1 MTFKFVDL
9 FAGIGG
15 FHIAL
20 SQLGGECVF
29 ASEIDKDAQEIYRL
43 NFEKEMKGPIVGDI
57 IPLTDK
63 TLSKLIPEHD
73 VLVGGFPC
81 QPFSKSGAQ
90 LGMDE
95 TRGTLF
101 YNIAKIL
108 EKRRPKVIVLE
119 NVRNLTG
126 PKHKHTWALIVRVL
140 RDLGYHVS
148 DVPSIVSPHSLSPKH
163 GGTPQIRDR
172 VYIVGVYVGKQKAWK
187 LADEPFV
194 FNKEKLGN
202 WKPTEWNLEKHLL
215 QEDSEI
221 EDAKLYK
228 VSKERLEVIEMWN
241 NFLKTVGAPKGKRL
255 PGFPLWEFAMT
266 ARPKLESDMPDWKI
280 DFLKKNSAFYVENK
294 DSIDAWRARYPGLK
308 DMNNSFRKLEWQA
321 QDMKSIWDGVI
332 QFRPSGVRVKKADY
346 LPALVAMN
354 QTSIIGAK
362 KRTITVR
369 EAARL
374 QAFPENFTF
383 GEQNPAKSFKQLG
396 NAVSIG
402 TVKFVVSSIL
412 EDLGVD
418 LNSLTK
424 GDE

>member
-20 SQLGGECVF
+20 SDLGGECVF
-29 ASEIDKDAQEIYRL
+29 ASEIDKDAQAIYRL
-43 NFEKEMKGPIVGDI
+43 NFEKHMKGPIVGDI

-126 PKHKHTWALIVRVL
+126 PKHKHTWSLIVRVL

-148 DVPSIVSPHSLSPKH
+148 DIPSIVSPHSLSPKH

-187 LADEPFV
+187 LSDEPFV
-194 FNKEKLGN
+194 FNKEKLDN
-202 WKPTEWNLEKHLL
+202 WKPTDWNLEKHLL
-215 QEDSEI
+215 QDDSEI
-221 EDAKLYK
+221 EAPNLYR

-266 ARPKLESDMPDWKI
+266 AHPKLESDMPDWKI

-294 DSIDAWRARYPGLK
+294 QAIDAWRLRHPQLK
-308 DMNNSFRKLEWQA
+308 DLNTSFRKLEWQA
-321 QDMKSIWDGVI
+321 QDLKSIWDGVV

-354 QTSIIGAK
+354 QTSIVGSK

-374 QAFPENFTF
+374 QAFPEDFTF
-383 GEQNPAKSFKQLG
+383 GDQNPAKSFKQLG
-396 NAVSIG
+396 NAVSVG
-402 TVKFVVSSIL
+402 TVKFVVTSIL
-412 EDLGVD
+412 EDLGVE
-418 LNSLTK
+418 L
-424 GDE
+424 

>member
-1 MTFKFVDL
+1 MTFRFVDL

-20 SQLGGECVF
+20 TELGGECVL
-29 ASEIDKDAQEIYRL
+29 ASEIDEDAQAIYRL
-43 NFEKEMKGPIVGDI
+43 NFGKHMKGPIVGDI

-63 TLSKLIPEHD
+63 KLSRIIPEHD

-108 EKRRPKVIVLE
+108 EKRKPKVLVLE

-126 PKHKHTWALIVRVL
+126 PKHKHTWSLIIRVL

-148 DVPSIVSPHSLSPKH
+148 DIPTIVSPHSLSPKI
-163 GGTPQIRDR
+163 GGTPQVRDR
-172 VYIVGVYVGKQKAWK
+172 VYIVGIYVGKQKAWK
-187 LADEPFV
+187 LADEPFTL
-194 FNKEKLGN
+194 NKDKAGN
-202 WKPTEWNLEKHLL
+202 WKPGDWNLEKHLL
-215 QEDSEI
+215 QSDHEI
-221 EDAKLYK
+221 QDIDLYR
-228 VSKERLEVIEMWN
+228 VSSERLQVIEMWN
-241 NFLKTVGAPKGKRL
+241 DFLNSVGSLKGKRL

-266 ARPKLESDMPDWKI
+266 TRPRIDLDMPDWKI
-280 DFLKKNSAFYVENK
+280 DFLKKNSAFYVDNRK
-294 DSIDAWRARYPGLK
+294 AIDAWRGKYPELK
-308 DMNNSFRKLEWQA
+308 NLNNSFRKLEWQA
-321 QDMKSIWDGVI
+321 QDLNSIWDGVI

-354 QTSIIGAK
+354 QTSIIGSK
-362 KRTITVR
+362 KRTISVR

-374 QAFPENFTF
+374 QAFPEDFTF
-383 GEQNPAKSFKQLG
+383 GDQNPSKSFKQLG
-396 NAVSIG
+396 NAVAVG
-402 TVKFVVSSIL
+402 TVKHVISSIL
-412 EDLGVD
+412 EDLGVE
-418 LNSLTK
+418 L
-424 GDE
+424 

>member
-1 MTFKFVDL
+1 MFKFIDL

-15 FHIAL
+15 FHLAFHDV
-20 SQLGGECVF
+20 GAECVF
-29 ASEIDKDAQEIYRL
+29 ASEIDKDAQDIYRL
-43 NFEKEMKGPIVGDI
+43 NFGDQMKGPIVGDI

-63 TLSKLIPEHD
+63 TVSKLIPDHD
-73 VLVGGFPC
+73 VLAGGFPC

-101 YNIAKIL
+101 YNIAKII
-108 EKRRPKVIVLE
+108 EKRRPKVVILE

-126 PKHKHTWALIVRVL
+126 PKHKHTWALILRVL

-148 DVPSIVSPHSLSPKH
+148 DVPSIVSPHTLPPRL
-163 GGTPQIRDR
+163 GGTPQARDR

-187 LADEPFV
+187 LADTPFS
-194 FNKEKLGN
+194 FNKELIGK
-202 WKPTEWNLEKHLL
+202 WKPTDWELEKHLL
-215 QEDSEI
+215 QKASDI
-221 EDAKLYK
+221 QDPHLYE
-228 VSKERLEVIEMWN
+228 VSDERLGVIEMWN
-241 NFLKTVGAPKGKRL
+241 DFVLKIGLKSGNKL

-266 ARPKLESDMPDWKI
+266 STPRIEKGMPDWKI

-294 DSIDAWRARYPGLK
+294 RAIDSWRKRHPELK
-308 DMNNSFRKLEWQA
+308 LLNNSYRKLEWQA
-321 QDMKSIWDGVI
+321 QDLATVWKGVI

-354 QTSIIGAK
+354 QTSIIGSK
-362 KRTITVR
+362 RRTITVR

-383 GEQNPAKSFKQLG
+383 GHQNPAKSFKQLG
-396 NAVSIG
+396 NAVSVG
-402 TVKFVVSSIL
+402 TVKFVVSSL
-412 EDLGVD
+412 LDE
-418 LNSLTK
+418 LNVQL
-424 GDE
+424 

>member
-1 MTFKFVDL
+1 MSFEFIDL

-20 SQLGGECVF
+20 SDLGGTCVL
-29 ASEIDKDAQEIYRL
+29 ASEIDESAQSIYRH

-57 IPLTDK
+57 IPLTEK
-63 TLSKLIPEHD
+63 SLSRLIPEHD
-73 VLVGGFPC
+73 VLAGGFPC

-101 YNIAKIL
+101 YNIAKII
-108 EKRRPKVIVLE
+108 EKRRPKVIILE

-126 PKHKHTWALIVRVL
+126 PKHRHTWALILRVL

-148 DVPSIVSPHSLSPKH
+148 DIPSIVSPHTISPKF

-172 VYIVGVYVGKQKAWK
+172 VYIVGVYVGKQMAWK
-187 LADEPFV
+187 LADEPFA
-194 FNKEKLGN
+194 FKRELLGN
-202 WKPTEWNLEKHLL
+202 WKPTDWNLESHLL
-215 QEDSEI
+215 QQDNEI
-221 EDAKLYK
+221 ENIDLYK
-228 VSKERLEVIEMWN
+228 VSDERLAVIEMWN
-241 NFLKTVGAPKGKRL
+241 DFLKRVGAKKGKKL
-255 PGFPLWEFAMT
+255 PGFPLWEFAMS

-294 DSIDAWRARYPGLK
+294 AAIDAWRAAHPELK
-308 DMNNSFRKLEWQA
+308 TLNNSYRKFEWQA
-321 QDMKSIWDGVI
+321 QDMDSVWSGVI
-332 QFRPSGVRVKKADY
+332 QFRPSGVRVKKPDY

-354 QTSIIGAK
+354 QTSIIGSK

-374 QAFPENFTF
+374 QAFPETF
-383 GEQNPAKSFKQLG
+383 SFGDQNPAQSFKQLG
-396 NAVSIG
+396 NAVSVG
-402 TVKFVVSSIL
+402 TVKFVLTSIL
-412 EDLGVD
+412 DE
-418 LNSLTK
+418 LNVKL
-424 GDE
+424 

>member
-20 SQLGGECVF
+20 SDLGGECVF
-29 ASEIDKDAQEIYRL
+29 ASEIDKDAQAIYKL
-43 NFEKEMKGPIVGDI
+43 NFEKHMKGPIVGDI

-108 EKRRPKVIVLE
+108 EKRRPKVIALE

-126 PKHKHTWALIVRVL
+126 PKHKHTWALIIRVL

-172 VYIVGVYVGKQKAWK
+172 VYIIGTYVGKQKAWK

-202 WKPTEWNLEKHLL
+202 WKPTDWNLEEHLL

-228 VSKERLEVIEMWN
+228 VSKERLEVIEIWN

-266 ARPKLESDMPDWKI
+266 SRPKLDADMPDWKI

-294 DSIDAWRARYPGLK
+294 VAIDSWRSGYPQLK
-308 DMNNSFRKLEWQA
+308 ELNTSFRKLEWQA
-321 QDMKSIWDGVI
+321 QDLKSIWDGII

-346 LPALVAMN
+346 LPALVAKN
-354 QTSIIGAK
+354 GSS
-362 KRTITVR
+362 KR
-369 EAARL
+369 
-374 QAFPENFTF
+374 
-383 GEQNPAKSFKQLG
+383 K
-396 NAVSIG
+396 
-402 TVKFVVSSIL
+402 
-412 EDLGVD
+412 
-418 LNSLTK
+418 
-424 GDE
+424 

>member
-20 SQLGGECVF
+20 SDLGGECVF
-29 ASEIDKDAQEIYRL
+29 ASEIDKDAQAIYRL
-43 NFEKEMKGPIVGDI
+43 NFEKHMKGPIVGDI

-63 TLSKLIPEHD
+63 TVSKLIPEHD

-126 PKHKHTWALIVRVL
+126 PKHKHTWSLIVRVL

-148 DVPSIVSPHSLSPKH
+148 DIPSIVSPHSLSPKH

-194 FNKEKLGN
+194 FNKEKLDN
-202 WKPTEWNLEKHLL
+202 WKPTDWNLEKHLL

-221 EDAKLYK
+221 EEPLLYK

-241 NFLKTVGAPKGKRL
+241 NFLKTVGAAKGKRL

-266 ARPKLESDMPDWKI
+266 TRPKLESDMPDWKI

-294 DSIDAWRARYPGLK
+294 QAIDAWRSRHPQLK

-321 QDMKSIWDGVI
+321 QDLKSIWDGVV

-354 QTSIIGAK
+354 QTSIVGSK

-374 QAFPENFTF
+374 QAFPEDFTF
-383 GEQNPAKSFKQLG
+383 GDQNPAKSFKQLG
-396 NAVSIG
+396 NAVSVG
-402 TVKFVVSSIL
+402 TVKFVVTSIL
-412 EDLGVD
+412 EDLGVE
-418 LNSLTK
+418 L
-424 GDE
+424 

>member
-1 MTFKFVDL
+1 MMSFKFIDL

-20 SQLGGECVF
+20 SDLGGTCVF
-29 ASEIDKDAQEIYRL
+29 ASEIDEDAQGIYRK
-43 NFEKEMKGPIVGDI
+43 NFQHEMKGPIVGDI
-57 IPLTDK
+57 IPLTEK
-63 TLSKLIPEHD
+63 TVSKLIPEHD
-73 VLVGGFPC
+73 VLAAGFPC

-108 EKRRPKVIVLE
+108 EKRKPRIIILE

-126 PKHKHTWALIVRVL
+126 PKHKHTWALILRVL

-148 DVPSIVSPHSLSPKH
+148 DSPTIISPHLIPPAN
-163 GGTPQIRDR
+163 GGTPQARDR
-172 VYIVGVYVGKQKAWK
+172 VYIIGVLVGKQKAWK

-194 FNKEKLGN
+194 FDRDNLNG
-202 WKPTEWNLEKHLL
+202 WKPTNWNLSQHLL
-215 QEDSEI
+215 QDDQEI
-221 EDAKLYK
+221 EFLKSYK
-228 VSKERLEVIEMWN
+228 VSKERLEVIKIWQD
-241 NFLKTVGAPKGKRL
+241 FVDSVGARKGKRL
-255 PGFPLWEFAMT
+255 PGFPLWEFSMSEK
-266 ARPKLESDMPDWKI
+266 PKLTIDMPDWKI

-294 DSIDAWRARYPGLK
+294 KEIDAWRKRHKEILLL
-308 DMNNSFRKLEWQA
+308 NNSYRKFEWQA

-354 QTSIIGAK
+354 QTSIIGKK

-374 QAFPENFTF
+374 QAFPENFSF
-383 GEQNPAKSFKQLG
+383 FDQNPAKSFKQLG
-396 NAVSIG
+396 NAVSVG
-402 TVKFVVSSIL
+402 TVKFVLSSIL
-412 EDLGVD
+412 EDLKVK
-418 LNSLTK
+418 L
-424 GDE
+424 

>member
-20 SQLGGECVF
+20 SDLGGECVF
-29 ASEIDKDAQEIYRL
+29 ASEIDKDAQAIYRL
-43 NFEKEMKGPIVGDI
+43 NFEKHMKGPIVGDI

-63 TLSKLIPEHD
+63 TVSKLIPEHD

-126 PKHKHTWALIVRVL
+126 PKHKHTWSLIVRVL

-148 DVPSIVSPHSLSPKH
+148 DIPSIVSPHSLSPKH

-194 FNKEKLGN
+194 FNKEKLDN
-202 WKPTEWNLEKHLL
+202 WKPTDWNLEKHLL

-221 EDAKLYK
+221 EEPLLYK

-241 NFLKTVGAPKGKRL
+241 NFLKTVGAAKGKRL

-266 ARPKLESDMPDWKI
+266 TRPKLESDMPDWKI

-294 DSIDAWRARYPGLK
+294 QAIDAWRSTHPQLK

-321 QDMKSIWDGVI
+321 QDLKSIWDGVV

-354 QTSIIGAK
+354 QTSIVGSK

-374 QAFPENFTF
+374 QAFPEDFTF
-383 GEQNPAKSFKQLG
+383 GDQNPAKSFKQLG
-396 NAVSIG
+396 NAVSVG
-402 TVKFVVSSIL
+402 TVKFVVTSIL
-412 EDLGVD
+412 EDLGVE
-418 LNSLTK
+418 L
-424 GDE
+424 

>member
-20 SQLGGECVF
+20 SDLGGECVF
-29 ASEIDKDAQEIYRL
+29 ASEIDKDAQAIYRL
-43 NFEKEMKGPIVGDI
+43 NFEKHMKGPIVGDI

-63 TLSKLIPEHD
+63 TVSKLIPEHD

-126 PKHKHTWALIVRVL
+126 PKHKHTWSLIVRVL

-148 DVPSIVSPHSLSPKH
+148 DIPSIVSPHSLSPKH

-194 FNKEKLGN
+194 FNKEKLDN
-202 WKPTEWNLEKHLL
+202 WKPTDWNLEKHLL

-221 EDAKLYK
+221 EEPLLYK

-266 ARPKLESDMPDWKI
+266 TRPKLESDMPDWKI

-294 DSIDAWRARYPGLK
+294 QAIDAWRSTHPQLK

-321 QDMKSIWDGVI
+321 QDLKSIWDGVV

-354 QTSIIGAK
+354 QTSIVGSK

-374 QAFPENFTF
+374 QAFPEDFTF
-383 GEQNPAKSFKQLG
+383 GDQNPAKSFKQLG
-396 NAVSIG
+396 NAVSVG
-402 TVKFVVSSIL
+402 TVKFVVTSIL
-412 EDLGVD
+412 EDLGVE
-418 LNSLTK
+418 L
-424 GDE
+424 

>member
-20 SQLGGECVF
+20 TELGGECVL
-29 ASEIDKDAQEIYRL
+29 ASEIDEDAQAVYRL
-43 NFEKEMKGPIVGDI
+43 NFGKHMKGPIVGDI

-63 TLSKLIPEHD
+63 KLSRIIPEHD

-108 EKRRPKVIVLE
+108 EKRKPKVVVLE

-126 PKHKHTWALIVRVL
+126 PKHKHTWSLIIRVL

-148 DVPSIVSPHSLSPKH
+148 DIPTIVSPHTLSPKM
-163 GGTPQIRDR
+163 GGTPQVRDR
-172 VYIVGVYVGKQKAWK
+172 VYIVGIYVGKQKAWK
-187 LADEPFV
+187 LADEPFTL
-194 FNKEKLGN
+194 NKDKESN
-202 WKPTEWNLEKHLL
+202 WKPCDWNLEKHLL
-215 QEDSEI
+215 QNDNEI
-221 EDAKLYK
+221 DDIDLYR
-228 VSKERLEVIEMWN
+228 VSSERLQVIEMWN
-241 NFLKTVGAPKGKRL
+241 NFLKSVGSPKGKRL

-266 ARPKLESDMPDWKI
+266 TRPRIDLDMPDWKI
-280 DFLKKNSAFYVENK
+280 DFLKKNSAFYVDNRK
-294 DSIDAWRARYPGLK
+294 AIDAWRVKYPELK
-308 DMNNSFRKLEWQA
+308 NLNNSFRKLEWQA
-321 QDMKSIWDGVI
+321 QDLNSIWDGVI

-354 QTSIIGAK
+354 QTSIIGSK
-362 KRTITVR
+362 KRTISVR

-374 QAFPENFTF
+374 QAFPEDFTF
-383 GEQNPAKSFKQLG
+383 GDQNPSKSFKQLG
-396 NAVSIG
+396 NAVAVG
-402 TVKFVVSSIL
+402 TVKHVISSIL
-412 EDLGVD
+412 EDLGVE
-418 LNSLTK
+418 L
-424 GDE
+424 

>member
-1 MTFKFVDL
+1 MSFKFIDL

-20 SQLGGECVF
+20 SDLGGTCVF
-29 ASEIDKDAQEIYRL
+29 ASEIDEDAQNIYRK
-43 NFEKEMKGPIVGDI
+43 NFQHEMKGPIVGDI
-57 IPLTDK
+57 IPLTEN
-63 TLSKLIPEHD
+63 TVSKLIPEHD
-73 VLVGGFPC
+73 VLAAGFPC

-108 EKRRPKVIVLE
+108 EKRRPRIIILE

-126 PKHKHTWALIVRVL
+126 PKHKHTWALILRVL

-148 DVPSIVSPHSLSPKH
+148 DTPTIISPHLISPAN
-163 GGTPQIRDR
+163 GGTPQVRDR
-172 VYIVGVYVGKQKAWK
+172 VYIIGVLVGKQKAWK

-194 FNKEKLGN
+194 FDRNNLNG
-202 WKPTEWNLEKHLL
+202 WKPTNWNLSQHLL
-215 QEDSEI
+215 QDDQEI
-221 EDAKLYK
+221 ELLKSYK
-228 VSKERLEVIEMWN
+228 VSKERLEVIKIWQDFVN
-241 NFLKTVGAPKGKRL
+241 SVGARKGKRL
-255 PGFPLWEFAMT
+255 PGFPLWEFSMSEKPRLT
-266 ARPKLESDMPDWKI
+266 KDMPDWKI

-294 DSIDAWRARYPGLK
+294 KQIDAWRKRHKEILLL
-308 DMNNSFRKLEWQA
+308 NNSYRKFEWQA

-354 QTSIIGAK
+354 QTSIIGKK

-374 QAFPENFTF
+374 QAFPENFSF
-383 GEQNPAKSFKQLG
+383 FDQNPAKSFKQLG
-396 NAVSIG
+396 NAVSVG
-402 TVKFVVSSIL
+402 TVKFVLSSIL
-412 EDLGVD
+412 EDLRVK
-418 LNSLTK
+418 L
-424 GDE
+424 

>member
-20 SQLGGECVF
+20 SDLGGECVF
-29 ASEIDKDAQEIYRL
+29 ASEIDKDAQAIYKL
-43 NFEKEMKGPIVGDI
+43 NFEKHMKGPIVGDI

-126 PKHKHTWALIVRVL
+126 PKHKHTWALIIRVL
-140 RDLGYHVS
+140 RDLGYQVS

-172 VYIVGVYVGKQKAWK
+172 VYIIGTYVGKQKAWK

-202 WKPTEWNLEKHLL
+202 WKPTDWNLEEHLL
-215 QEDSEI
+215 QEDAEI

-228 VSKERLEVIEMWN
+228 VSKERLEVIEIWN

-266 ARPKLESDMPDWKI
+266 SRPKLDADMPDWKI

-294 DSIDAWRARYPGLK
+294 VAIDSWRSRYPQLK
-308 DMNNSFRKLEWQA
+308 ELNTSFRKLEWQA
-321 QDMKSIWDGVI
+321 QDLKSIWDGVI

-354 QTSIIGAK
+354 QTSIIGNK
-362 KRTITVR
+362 KRTISVR

-374 QAFPENFTF
+374 QAFPETFTF
-383 GEQNPAKSFKQLG
+383 GDQNPAKSFKQLG
-396 NAVSIG
+396 NAVSVG
-402 TVKFVVSSIL
+402 TVKFVISSIL
-412 EDLGVD
+412 DDLGVE
-418 LNSLTK
+418 L
-424 GDE
+424 

>member
-20 SQLGGECVF
+20 SDLGGECVF
-29 ASEIDKDAQEIYRL
+29 ASEIDKDAQAIYRL
-43 NFEKEMKGPIVGDI
+43 NFEKHMKGPIVGDI

-63 TLSKLIPEHD
+63 TVSKLIPEHD

-126 PKHKHTWALIVRVL
+126 PKHKHTWSLIVRVL

-148 DVPSIVSPHSLSPKH
+148 DIPSIVSPHSLSPKH

-194 FNKEKLGN
+194 FDKEKLDN
-202 WKPTEWNLEKHLL
+202 WKPTDWNLEKHLL

-221 EDAKLYK
+221 EEPLLYK

-241 NFLKTVGAPKGKRL
+241 NFLKTVGAAKGKRL

-266 ARPKLESDMPDWKI
+266 TRPKLESDMPDWKI

-294 DSIDAWRARYPGLK
+294 QAIDAWRSTHPQLK

-321 QDMKSIWDGVI
+321 QDLKSIWDGVV

-354 QTSIIGAK
+354 QTSIVGSK

-374 QAFPENFTF
+374 QAFPEDFTF
-383 GEQNPAKSFKQLG
+383 GDQNPAKSFKQLG
-396 NAVSIG
+396 NAVSVG
-402 TVKFVVSSIL
+402 TVKFVVASIL
-412 EDLGVD
+412 EDLGVE
-418 LNSLTK
+418 L
-424 GDE
+424 

>member
-1 MTFKFVDL
+1 MMSFKFIDL

-20 SQLGGECVF
+20 SDLGGTCVF
-29 ASEIDKDAQEIYRL
+29 ASEIDEDAQDIYRK
-43 NFEKEMKGPIVGDI
+43 NFQHEMKGPIVGDI
-57 IPLTDK
+57 IPLTEK
-63 TLSKLIPEHD
+63 TVSKLIPEHD
-73 VLVGGFPC
+73 VLAAGFPC

-108 EKRRPKVIVLE
+108 EKRRPRIIILE

-126 PKHKHTWALIVRVL
+126 PKHKHTWALILRVL

-148 DVPSIVSPHSLSPKH
+148 DTPTIISPHLIPPIN
-163 GGTPQIRDR
+163 GGTPQARDR
-172 VYIVGVYVGKQKAWK
+172 VYIIGVQVGKQKAWK

-194 FNKEKLGN
+194 FDRNNLNG
-202 WKPTEWNLEKHLL
+202 WKPTNWNLSQHLL
-215 QEDSEI
+215 QDDQEI
-221 EDAKLYK
+221 ELLKSYK
-228 VSKERLEVIEMWN
+228 VSKERLKVIKIWQDFVN
-241 NFLKTVGAPKGKRL
+241 SVGVRKGKRL
-255 PGFPLWEFAMT
+255 PGFPLWEFSMSEK
-266 ARPKLESDMPDWKI
+266 PKLTKDMPDWKI

-294 DSIDAWRARYPGLK
+294 KEIDAWRKRHKEILQL
-308 DMNNSFRKLEWQA
+308 NNSYRKFEWQA

-354 QTSIIGAK
+354 QTSIIGKK

-374 QAFPENFTF
+374 QGFPDNFSF
-383 GEQNPAKSFKQLG
+383 FNQNPAKSFKQLG
-396 NAVSIG
+396 NAVSVG
-402 TVKFVVSSIL
+402 TVKFVLSSIL
-412 EDLGVD
+412 
-418 LNSLTK
+418 
-424 GDE
+424 DELKVKL

>member
-1 MTFKFVDL
+1 MTFRFVDL

-20 SQLGGECVF
+20 TELGGECVL
-29 ASEIDKDAQEIYRL
+29 ASEIDEDAQAIYRL
-43 NFEKEMKGPIVGDI
+43 NFGKHMKGPIVGDI

-63 TLSKLIPEHD
+63 KLSRIIPEHD

-108 EKRRPKVIVLE
+108 EKRKPKVLVLE

-126 PKHKHTWALIVRVL
+126 PKHKHTWSLIIRVL

-148 DVPSIVSPHSLSPKH
+148 DIPTIVSPHSLSPKM
-163 GGTPQIRDR
+163 GGTPQARDR
-172 VYIVGVYVGKQKAWK
+172 VYIVGIYVGKQKAWK
-187 LADEPFV
+187 LADEPFTL
-194 FNKEKLGN
+194 NKDKAGN
-202 WKPTEWNLEKHLL
+202 WKPGDWNLEKHLL
-215 QEDSEI
+215 QSDHEI
-221 EDAKLYK
+221 QDIDLYR
-228 VSKERLEVIEMWN
+228 VSSERLQVIEMWN
-241 NFLKTVGAPKGKRL
+241 DFLKSVGSLKGKRL

-266 ARPKLESDMPDWKI
+266 TRPRIDLDMPDWKI
-280 DFLKKNSAFYVENK
+280 DFLKKNSAFYVDNRK
-294 DSIDAWRARYPGLK
+294 AIDAWRGKYPELK
-308 DMNNSFRKLEWQA
+308 NLNNSFRKLEWQA
-321 QDMKSIWDGVI
+321 QDLNSIWDGVI

-354 QTSIIGAK
+354 QTSIIGSK
-362 KRTITVR
+362 KRTISVR

-374 QAFPENFTF
+374 QAFPEDFTF
-383 GEQNPAKSFKQLG
+383 GDQNPSKSFKQLG
-396 NAVSIG
+396 NAVAVG
-402 TVKFVVSSIL
+402 TVKHVISSIL
-412 EDLGVD
+412 EDLGGE
-418 LNSLTK
+418 L
-424 GDE
+424 

>member
-1 MTFKFVDL
+1 MAFKFVDL

-20 SQLGGECVF
+20 SDLGGECVF
-29 ASEIDKDAQEIYRL
+29 ASEIDKDAQKIYRL
-43 NFEKEMKGPIVGDI
+43 NFESHMKGRIVGDI
-57 IPLTDK
+57 VPLTDK
-63 TLSKLIPEHD
+63 TLSRIIPEHD
-73 VLVGGFPC
+73 VLAGGFPC

-108 EKRRPKVIVLE
+108 EKRRPKIIILE

-148 DVPSIVSPHSLSPKH
+148 DIPSIVSPHSLSPRH
-163 GGTPQIRDR
+163 GGTPQVRDR
-172 VYIVGVYVGKQKAWK
+172 VYIVGVYVGKQNAWK

-194 FNKEKLGN
+194 FNKKKTED
-202 WKPTEWNLEKHLL
+202 WKPTDWDLEKHLL
-215 QEDSEI
+215 QDDSDI
-221 EDAKLYK
+221 EDPELYK
-228 VSKERLEVIEMWN
+228 VSKDRLEVIEIWN
-241 NFLKTVGAPKGKRL
+241 NFLKSVGATKGKRL

-266 ARPKLESDMPDWKI
+266 SRPKLERDMPDWKI

-294 DSIDAWRARYPGLK
+294 QAIDAWRARYPQLK
-308 DMNNSFRKLEWQA
+308 YLNNSFKKLEWQA
-321 QDMKSIWDGVI
+321 QDLKSIWDGVI
-332 QFRPSGVRVKKADY
+332 QFRPSGVRIKKADY

-354 QTSIIGAK
+354 QTSIIGSK
-362 KRTITVR
+362 RRTITVR

-374 QAFPENFTF
+374 QAFPEDFTF
-383 GEQNPAKSFKQLG
+383 GDQNPAKSFKQLG
-396 NAVSIG
+396 NAVSVG

-412 EDLGVD
+412 EDLGVE
-418 LNSLTK
+418 L
-424 GDE
+424 

>member
-20 SQLGGECVF
+20 TELGGSCVF
-29 ASEIDKDAQEIYRL
+29 ASEIDEDARKIYRL
-43 NFEKEMKGPIVGDI
+43 NFEKHMEGPIVGDI
-57 IPLTDK
+57 IPLTGK
-63 TLSKLIPEHD
+63 SVSKLIPEHD
-73 VLVGGFPC
+73 VLAAGFPC

-108 EKRRPKVIVLE
+108 EKRKPRIVILE

-126 PKHKHTWALIVRVL
+126 PKHKHTWALIIRVL

-148 DVPSIVSPHSLSPKH
+148 DLPSIVSPHAIPPNL
-163 GGTPQIRDR
+163 GGTPQVRDR

-187 LADEPFV
+187 RSDESFSI
-194 FNKEKLGN
+194 NKELLSS
-202 WKPTEWNLEKHLL
+202 WKPTNWNLAEHLL
-215 QEDSEI
+215 QKDNEI
-221 EDAKLYK
+221 ENINFYK
-228 VSKERLEVIEMWN
+228 VSPDRIEIIKMWDS
-241 NFLKTVGAPKGKRL
+241 FLKIVGASKGKRL
-255 PGFPLWEFAMT
+255 PGFPLWEFAMHSK
-266 ARPKLESDMPDWKI
+266 PKIDKDMPDWKI
-280 DFLKKNSAFYVENK
+280 DFLKKNSAFYLDNRNK
-294 DSIDAWRARYPGLK
+294 IEAWREKYPQL
-308 DMNNSFRKLEWQA
+308 NSINTSFRKLEWQA
-321 QDMKSIWDGVI
+321 QDLKSILDGVI
-332 QFRPSGVRVKKADY
+332 QFRPSGIRVKRPDY

-354 QTSIIGAK
+354 QTSIIGNR

-383 GEQNPAKSFKQLG
+383 GSQHPAKSFKQLG
-396 NAVSIG
+396 NAVSVG
-402 TVKFVVSSIL
+402 TVKFVLTSIL
-412 EDLGVD
+412 DELGEK
-418 LNSLTK
+418 L
-424 GDE
+424 

>member
-1 MTFKFVDL
+1 MSFKFIDL

-20 SQLGGECVF
+20 SDLGGTCVF
-29 ASEIDKDAQEIYRL
+29 ASEIDEDAQGIYRK
-43 NFEKEMKGPIVGDI
+43 NFQHEMKGPIVGDI
-57 IPLTDK
+57 IPLTEK
-63 TLSKLIPEHD
+63 TVSKLIPEHD
-73 VLVGGFPC
+73 VLAAGFPC

-108 EKRRPKVIVLE
+108 EKRKPRIIILE

-126 PKHKHTWALIVRVL
+126 PKHKHTWALILRVL

-148 DVPSIVSPHSLSPKH
+148 DSPTIISPHLIPPAN
-163 GGTPQIRDR
+163 GGTPQARDR
-172 VYIVGVYVGKQKAWK
+172 VYIIGVLVGKQKAWK

-194 FNKEKLGN
+194 FDRDNLNG
-202 WKPTEWNLEKHLL
+202 WKPTNWNLSQHLL
-215 QEDSEI
+215 QDDQEI
-221 EDAKLYK
+221 EFLKSYK
-228 VSKERLEVIEMWN
+228 VSKERLEVIKIWQD
-241 NFLKTVGAPKGKRL
+241 FVDSVGARKGKRL
-255 PGFPLWEFAMT
+255 PGFPLWEFSMSEK
-266 ARPKLESDMPDWKI
+266 PKLTIDMPDWKI

-294 DSIDAWRARYPGLK
+294 KEIDAWRKRHKEILLL
-308 DMNNSFRKLEWQA
+308 NNSYRKFEWQA

-354 QTSIIGAK
+354 QTSIIGKK

-374 QAFPENFTF
+374 QAFPENFSF
-383 GEQNPAKSFKQLG
+383 FDQNPAKSFKQLG
-396 NAVSIG
+396 NAVSVG
-402 TVKFVVSSIL
+402 TVKFVLSSIL
-412 EDLGVD
+412 EDLKVK
-418 LNSLTK
+418 L
-424 GDE
+424 

>member
-20 SQLGGECVF
+20 SELGGECVF
-29 ASEIDKDAQEIYRL
+29 ASEIDKDAQAIYKL
-43 NFEKEMKGPIVGDI
+43 NFEKHMKGPIVGDI

-73 VLVGGFPC
+73 VLAGGFPC

-126 PKHKHTWALIVRVL
+126 PKHKHTWALIIRVL

-148 DVPSIVSPHSLSPKH
+148 DIPSIVSPHSLSPKH

-172 VYIVGVYVGKQKAWK
+172 VYIIGTYVGKQKAWK

-202 WKPTEWNLEKHLL
+202 WKPTDWNLEEHLL
-215 QEDSEI
+215 QEDAEI
-221 EDAKLYK
+221 EDAKLYR
-228 VSKERLEVIEMWN
+228 VSKERLEVIEIWN
-241 NFLKTVGAPKGKRL
+241 NFLKTVGVPKGKRL

-266 ARPKLESDMPDWKI
+266 SRPKLEADMPDWKI

-294 DSIDAWRARYPGLK
+294 IAIDSWRSRYPQLK
-308 DMNNSFRKLEWQA
+308 DLNTSFRKMEWQA
-321 QDMKSIWDGVI
+321 QDLKSIWDGVI

-354 QTSIIGAK
+354 QTSIIGNK
-362 KRTITVR
+362 KRTISVR

-374 QAFPENFTF
+374 QAFPETFTF
-383 GEQNPAKSFKQLG
+383 GDQNPAKSFKQLG
-396 NAVSIG
+396 NAVSVG
-402 TVKFVVSSIL
+402 TVKFVISSIL
-412 EDLGVD
+412 DDLGVE
-418 LNSLTK
+418 L
-424 GDE
+424 